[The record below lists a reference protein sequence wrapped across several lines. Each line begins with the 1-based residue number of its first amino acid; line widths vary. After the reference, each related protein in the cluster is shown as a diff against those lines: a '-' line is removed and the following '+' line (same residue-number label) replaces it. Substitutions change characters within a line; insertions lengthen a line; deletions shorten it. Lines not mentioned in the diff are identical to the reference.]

1 MNDLAPLAQF
11 GLLLVRPGM
20 LILVAPIFGG
30 NYAPAPVK
38 IGLTVLI
45 ALALLPLV
53 NVPAPS
59 ENAISIALIV
69 TREAAI
75 GLALGMAVRIFV
87 NAVELAGHMSG
98 FQLGLSYSAVVDPQ
112 SGVRNNLLATLYA
125 NLVLV
130 TFFLVNGH
138 HAVLR
143 ALGASYEQV
152 PLGAAGS
159 QVSAALVSTVVE
171 MLGLVFVLG
180 TRLAAPLILVL
191 LVVELGMG
199 LVSRAAPM
207 LNLMVIGAPLRL
219 LIGLLV
225 LGVMIP
231 MVARVA
237 TGAADTVVQLGMQ
250 GAQAFR

>member
-53 NVPAPS
+53 NMPAPT
-59 ENAISIALIV
+59 ENAISITLIV
-69 TREAAI
+69 MREAAI
-75 GLALGMAVRIFV
+75 GLALGMAVRVFV

-98 FQLGLSYSAVVDPQ
+98 FQLGLSYSAIVDPQ
-112 SGVRNNLLATLYA
+112 SGVRNNLIAMLYA

-143 ALGASYEQV
+143 ALGASYQQV
-152 PLGAAGS
+152 PLGAGG
-159 QVSAALVSTVVE
+159 QVSGAIVGTVVE
-171 MLGLVFVLG
+171 MLGLIFVLG

-191 LVVELGMG
+191 LVVELAMG
-199 LVSRAAPM
+199 LMARAAPM

-219 LIGLLV
+219 LVGLLV

-231 MVARVA
+231 MVSRVA
-237 TGAADTVVQLGMQ
+237 TGAADAVVQLGMQ

>member
-1 MNDLAPLAQF
+1 MSDLAPLAQF
-11 GLLLVRPGM
+11 ALLLVRPGM

-38 IGLTVLI
+38 IGLTVLL
-45 ALALLPLV
+45 ALALLPSV
-53 NVPAPS
+53 SMPQPT
-59 ENAISIALIV
+59 ENAISIALVV

-75 GLALGMAVRIFV
+75 GFALGLAVRVFI
-87 NAVELAGHMSG
+87 NAVELAGHMTG
-98 FQLGLSYSAVVDPQ
+98 FQLGLSYSAIVDPQ
-112 SGVRNNLLATLYA
+112 SGVRNNMIASLYA

-130 TFFLVNGH
+130 TFLLVNGH
-138 HAVLR
+138 HAILR
-143 ALGASYEQV
+143 ALGASYERV
-152 PLGAAGS
+152 PMGGGQIGGS
-159 QVSAALVSTVVE
+159 LVATVVE

-180 TRLAAPLILVL
+180 TRLAAPLILVM
-191 LVVELGMG
+191 LVVELGIG

-219 LIGLLV
+219 LVGLVL

-231 MVARVA
+231 MVSRVA
-237 TGAADTVVQLGMQ
+237 TGAADTIVQLGLQ

>member
-1 MNDLAPLAQF
+1 MNNLAPLAQF

-45 ALALLPLV
+45 ALALMPLV
-53 NVPAPS
+53 NMPAPT

-69 TREAAI
+69 MREAAI
-75 GLALGMAVRIFV
+75 GLALGMAVRVFV

-98 FQLGLSYSAVVDPQ
+98 FQLGLSYSAIVDPQ
-112 SGVRNNLLATLYA
+112 SGVRNNLIATLYA

-152 PLGAAGS
+152 PLGGGG
-159 QVSAALVSTVVE
+159 QVSAALVGTVVE

-180 TRLAAPLILVL
+180 TRLAAPLVLVL
-191 LVVELGMG
+191 LVVELAMG

-219 LIGLLV
+219 LVGLLV

-231 MVARVA
+231 MVSRVA
-237 TGAADTVVQLGMQ
+237 TGAADAVVQLGMQ